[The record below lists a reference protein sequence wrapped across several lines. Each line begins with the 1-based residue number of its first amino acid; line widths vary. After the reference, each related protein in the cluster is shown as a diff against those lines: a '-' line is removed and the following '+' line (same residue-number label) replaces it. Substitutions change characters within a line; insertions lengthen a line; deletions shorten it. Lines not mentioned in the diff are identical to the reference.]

1 MKTTEYP
8 VTVRDLYAGFEM
20 VELSYVGGSIDL
32 YHIAE
37 HAARIAEGETK

>member
-32 YHIAE
+32 HLIARI
-37 HAARIAEGETK
+37 ATRIAEGETK